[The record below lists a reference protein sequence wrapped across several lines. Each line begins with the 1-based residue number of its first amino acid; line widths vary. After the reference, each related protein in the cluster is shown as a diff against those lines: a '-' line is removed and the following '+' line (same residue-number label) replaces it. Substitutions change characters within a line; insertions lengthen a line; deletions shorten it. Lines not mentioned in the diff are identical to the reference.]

1 MRCGSVCSCSLP
13 VFTALFFLSGFTGF
27 AQQNTVGSSLSPNQK
42 KLILDQRVSD
52 NERELKMDELRKV
65 NKSSRTDKVLKK
77 LKAIIIDK
85 VSFEE
90 VSIPTAIRYLRQCS
104 KEKDPEKTGVNFVL
118 LGKINKTTGV
128 SESAAADTEVT
139 PLTIEL
145 DNLPLETLI
154 RYICR
159 QANLKYRIDDNAVVI
174 ASKEVPLDYVE
185 TEVYPADSGPGEMT
199 GKRAELYKKLQKTIV
214 ELVEC
219 ENANIQFMFEHLA
232 SQYSIN
238 IILPRKKEHCSRKI
252 QYLKLE
258 KTPLLDVIRY
268 ICEVAYLKFEVDENS
283 VTISVQ
289 NEDEMKIRRLL
300 AQRIKFKANGTGE
313 IQGKNDS
320 IDKLND
326 AERFFE

>member
-27 AQQNTVGSSLSPNQK
+27 AQQNTVGSSLPPDQK
-42 KLILDQRVSD
+42 KKTIDQCVSD

-65 NKSSRTDKVLKK
+65 NKTARTDKVLKK
-77 LKAIIIDK
+77 LKAIIINK

-118 LGKINKTTGV
+118 RGKINKTTGV
-128 SESAAADTEVT
+128 SESAADTEVM
-139 PLTIEL
+139 PLTMEL

-154 RYICR
+154 KYICS
-159 QANLKYRIDDNAVVI
+159 QGNLKYRIDDNAVVI

-214 ELVEC
+214 ELVEY
-219 ENANIQFMFEHLA
+219 ENANIQSIFELLA
-232 SQYSIN
+232 SRYSIN
-238 IILPRKKEHCSRKI
+238 IILPRKKEHRSRKI
-252 QYLKLE
+252 QYLELE

-268 ICEVAYLKFEVDENS
+268 ICEVADLKFEVDENA

-289 NEDEMKIRRLL
+289 NEDEMKILRSL
-300 AQRIKFKANGTGE
+300 AQRIK
-313 IQGKNDS
+313 
-320 IDKLND
+320 LND
-326 AERFFE
+326 VERFFR